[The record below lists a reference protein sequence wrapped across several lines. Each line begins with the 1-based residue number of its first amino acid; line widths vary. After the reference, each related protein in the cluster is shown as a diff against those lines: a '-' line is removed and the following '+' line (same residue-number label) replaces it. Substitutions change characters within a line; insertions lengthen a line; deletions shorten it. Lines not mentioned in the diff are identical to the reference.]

1 MVIHN
6 LFLHLNTFKG
16 MIMTTTSNIF
26 TKPELMHL
34 IVDANHSDAV
44 LLATGSTAAAKAVAM
59 CNRNLRLKTIET
71 WAPWIDSGFKICN
84 FNDPSIAYIFKWN
97 SNTQTRSAEPAP
109 AELLT
114 PEFKQYRQEIKL
126 RLDWLEV
133 LGTVSDVIM
142 SPVTETPLHIEYA
155 DSILD
160 QLRRCD
166 PENNSYTDAIAAYAT
181 ATDCTPAAAYA
192 ELNLHMENMAHA
204 RLRNLGIYIKYR
216 NLLNA
221 APATAD
227 AQRAVWHAARAELI
241 NNSLV

>member
-1 MVIHN
+1 
-6 LFLHLNTFKG
+6 
-16 MIMTTTSNIF
+16 MTQTSNIF

-34 IVDANHSDAV
+34 IADANHSDAI

-71 WAPWIDSGFKICN
+71 WTPWIDNSFKISD
-84 FNDPSIAYIFKWN
+84 FNDLTVAYVFKWN
-97 SNTQTRSAEPAP
+97 SNTQTRSVELAP
-109 AELLT
+109 SDVLT

-126 RLDWLEV
+126 RLGWLEV
-133 LGTVSDVIM
+133 LGTVADVIM

-160 QLRRCD
+160 QLQKCD
-166 PENNSYTDAIAAYAT
+166 PTNNIYTDAIAAYAT
-181 ATDCTPAAAYA
+181 ATDCTPAAAYS

-221 APATAD
+221 APATAED
-227 AQRAVWHAARAELI
+227 QRAVWNAARAELI